1 VFLTLLGTDA
11 QMKSRLL
18 SADIRPNGL
27 SLDFRSPPRLLQKE
41 LVIPGGVRPVEVQR
55 GVERL
60 AAEASVLTVDQ
71 GELVLAPHVMQEW
84 LGLHRGEHLQL
95 RGNRHEVRLELR
107 LSW

>member
-11 QMKSRLL
+11 QTKSRLL
-18 SADIRPNGL
+18 STAIHPNGL
-27 SLDFRSPPRLLQKE
+27 SVDLRSAPRLLQKE

-55 GVERL
+55 RVERL
-60 AAEASVLTVDQ
+60 AAEATVVTLDQ
-71 GELVLAPHVMQEW
+71 GELVVAPHVMQEW
-84 LGLHRGEHLQL
+84 LGLHRGEYLQL